1 MRILSKLF
9 FCIFA
14 VTFFYSCEPEE
25 MPVEPIGQDQEIPTT
40 EIFGDTGGNEEDVID
55 DKKD

>member
-1 MRILSKLF
+1 MRTLSKIF

-25 MPVEPIGQDQEIPTT
+25 LPIESIGYDPEITPT
-40 EIFGDTGGNEEDVID
+40 EIYGDTGGNEEDVID